1 MHDLLRMAEIEKELQ
16 IKLRRKTLDALRN
29 STPGSLRVKGKY
41 YYWSRSENGVF
52 SEKYL
57 GKEDNPV
64 VQRLKRK
71 KYLQTALKILDENLK
86 SIEKFI
92 TSYKPYDPISIS
104 KGMPQAYKI
113 PPDSLFSMMGLVNP
127 KGWNQKYT
135 RNNMFS
141 EFLTQTTDKGDK
153 VRSKSEVIIA
163 NALSA
168 NNILFR
174 YECNHK
180 VGNVWVSPDFK
191 ILLTRENRI
200 IIWEHFGR
208 PDNPEYMENALKKIK
223 LYIDNGYVLWHDLI
237 ITFEDKDGSL
247 DSSIVSK
254 IIETCLL

>member
-1 MHDLLRMAEIEKELQ
+1 MGL
-16 IKLRRKTLDALRN
+16 
-29 STPGSLRVKGKY
+29 
-41 YYWSRSENGVF
+41 
-52 SEKYL
+52 EKYL

-163 NALSA
+163 NAL
-168 NNILFR
+168 
-174 YECNHK
+174 
-180 VGNVWVSPDFK
+180 
-191 ILLTRENRI
+191 
-200 IIWEHFGR
+200 
-208 PDNPEYMENALKKIK
+208 
-223 LYIDNGYVLWHDLI
+223 
-237 ITFEDKDGSL
+237 
-247 DSSIVSK
+247 
-254 IIETCLL
+254 